1 MLLLYRPWIVM
12 VPGFT
17 NRKIGN
23 NHKLVSLLLYQ
34 LLPFLVGKPP
44 PPPPPLS
51 LCPIFYDNKQNSNP
65 HPFCKVGEIKP

>member
-44 PPPPPLS
+44 PPPLS
-51 LCPIFYDNKQNSNP
+51 PSAQFFMTINRTP
-65 HPFCKVGEIKP
+65 THIPFVKWVRSSPD